1 MYIEYDFLNEQVV
14 KFEAKKSRTFLRF
27 DLSYVSNLFFSCRM
41 EFA

>member
-27 DLSYVSNLFFSCRM
+27 DLSLY
-41 EFA
+41 